1 MATTIRGTN
10 RNDTLQQNGR
20 PEVRI
25 FGLDGN
31 DKIGLDRDDDLG
43 GNNFVDAGRGR
54 DLVANAFEGG
64 NRILLG
70 AGDDKYVGL
79 GFDFNFADRV
89 EGGDGNDQFFL
100 TTNIST
106 YVGGKGNDIF
116 HSEGH
121 KNDFIG
127 GTGID
132 TISYKFRH
140 ESSVVGD
147 EGVTISLGENAA
159 QTGSNSLE
167 ELISIENAI
176 GSLNSDIIGGSNGA
190 NKLSGLAGDDDVF
203 GFGGN
208 DVLDG
213 GAGIDFLFGGA
224 GADRFVFSSLSHSQL
239 NRPDEIKDFSQTE
252 GDRIDLSAIDANP
265 NLVGN
270 QAFEFIGSDFFS
282 GNGGE
287 VRFTKGML
295 LVDISGDADS
305 EMAFRVFGV
314 SDLQQSDF
322 IL

>member
-43 GNNFVDAGRGR
+43 GNNFVDAGNGN
-54 DLVANAFEGG
+54 DLVANADEGG

-70 AGDDKYVGL
+70 AGNDRYFGI

-89 EGGDGNDQFFL
+89 DGGAGNDQFFL

-106 YVGGKGNDIF
+106 YLGGKGNDIF

-127 GTGID
+127 GTGTD

-176 GSLNSDIIGGSNGA
+176 GSLNGDIIGGSNGK
-190 NKLSGLAGDDDVF
+190 NNLSGLAGDDDIF

-208 DVLDG
+208 DILNG
-213 GAGIDFLFGGA
+213 GAGNDILVGGDN
-224 GADRFVFSSLSHSQL
+224 ADRFVFSDFRHSPAS
-239 NRPDEIKDFSQTE
+239 NADEIRDFSRTQ
-252 GDRIDLSAIDANP
+252 GDKVDLTALGGRQGLD
-265 NLVGN
+265 
-270 QAFEFIGSDFFS
+270 FIGSSAFS
-282 GNGGE
+282 GDGGE
-287 VRFTKGML
+287 VRFAGGKIF
-295 LVDISGDADS
+295 VDSDGNGSA
-305 EMAFRVFGV
+305 EMAIQMTNVLNMNG
-314 SDLQQSDF
+314 SDF
-322 IL
+322 LL